1 MPQRTA
7 HSDSFKHIIGQGF
20 AVDVQK
26 ALNNKQKLMAI
37 KGDAHNQYF
46 NNNSPWIKL
55 ASSVR
60 VLADNNG
67 KNKLINAGL
76 PPNSFLGN
84 KLSTNFYLF
93 SEMKAGQAVETSV
106 VDNITALR
114 NSGMDLPPMMTDE
127 YLDKKIANASPDEI
141 AFTRFYSSGKNAGIA
156 GRQGGS
162 FSSAYGFGD
171 LEFGIRPLPGITDLQ
186 IETLGNNGSLR
197 KATLKIKAFNKMQF
211 NIIELLYLRLGFH
224 VLVEF
229 GNRLYIKNNLSVG
242 NVGTTLMEQKW
253 FGDEN
258 FVDLNDP
265 GLIGIGQQIAE
276 LNEDIIVQGANLE
289 RAQSEFDAAEN
300 LRRNASDAIDAS
312 YKKDYQYAL
321 RYAQEMAAGEGHHR
335 LLYNHS
341 DSDEKRSADLIEYLE
356 MELEMKIEND
366 WRESSINYTKRQLE
380 AAQEYNTLLA
390 QERKNEEEAKIE
402 AEKLEEAQEAINNLS
417 SQIQELQEDIGA
429 EINDYLDDLNK
440 DINSL
445 RKTYN
450 YDYDGFIGRV
460 TNFDWNIDTNGVYNI
475 TVEVFSAGDVLQ
487 SLTVNGKNSIVGPFE
502 SQSDLDGSNPL
513 NVTKDSSDLVTGL
526 NNLATLARGYTVQD
540 EEEFVRSTLSAYT
553 LRSLTGDTQEGDPS
567 VNLAEDTTQGSIE
580 QANLIAK
587 QPGSSETNY
596 MNGYAAI
603 GGTDAK
609 RSPILYTNRIQTIIK
624 IIGGSREEQFGEL
637 GATSGGGF
645 YSSGKGFEVVK
656 VKSNG
661 NGVASNSFFITLKF
675 YLQLIQAVCLPKS
688 TPHGSLGT
696 PFIRIL
702 TERGKYLFTSHNMLA
717 SSKPSICVVATEF
730 DIGSLLDSAGGKLFV
745 PPSSPKALSIL
756 SDKGSGKNFFADYR
770 VIKNDVVYGDIMNIY
785 LNMDFLAK
793 SLLDEDTDDLG
804 NVNFLQHISRI
815 CKGINDSFG
824 NTTQIDFK
832 VDEDRNVCYFV
843 DKKSLPNLN
852 GLLSEANKPTNP
864 YIFNINGFAN
874 AQGLGLVG
882 NIVRNFNLKS
892 TIPPDLATLIT
903 IGANQAGS
911 GATGGFDGT
920 SFSKW
925 NSGLSDRV
933 VPTRFI
939 EGFNPTTG
947 NLATIQKRN
956 KIYIEYLS
964 ALEKLYNVQ
973 LDDQK
978 EVDVTVSYKSF
989 LWIEWGHEVSAID
1002 IDTDKNIYQGVNLN
1016 AEAGVSDIQRNALG
1030 TAYAK
1035 MALDGQVASP
1045 LAGFLPIDLALSFNG
1060 TSGMKIFETYTVPA
1074 KFLPATYPNVLN
1086 FIAKKITH
1094 SINDKGWLTKL
1105 NSFSIPVPP
1114 DSITARTY
1122 LSNPGNLSLNYKDF
1136 NNNSSP
1142 TPQGEYSSTSSN
1154 TSTSTRVTGDR
1165 ANKGGRIG
1173 YTDYILPDIF
1183 VFPIKGI
1190 KWNIGYDRFEKIY
1203 RNDTSVVDRSQP
1215 AWIGPADMQPT
1226 KIKHVSDF
1234 AIGGGDASHRAHG
1247 GHFGI
1252 DIFCP
1257 IGSDAPLVACS
1268 PGKIV
1273 ETGYSGGPGNYVK
1286 LVEPNTNICY
1296 FYMHLDEP
1304 CKLAVGTQVQAGD
1317 FLGNAGKTGSAQRGY
1332 AHLHFN
1338 VQVGADGYH
1347 SKSINSFYWLLMLD
1361 RRIRKLNLQI
1371 DKSFLQSQ
1379 IDDNKDKL
1387 LARNA
1392 RLAGKGPAGVKYISP
1407 LTIPSNYN
1415 SA

>member
-1 MPQRTA
+1 MATRTA

-20 AVDVQK
+20 ALNVQK
-26 ALNNKQKLMAI
+26 ALNNKQRLMAI

-46 NNNSPWIKL
+46 NNNSPWIKV
-55 ASSVR
+55 ASSVK
-60 VLADNNG
+60 VLPDNNG
-67 KNKLINAGL
+67 KNKLANSNL
-76 PPNSFLGN
+76 PTNFLGN
-84 KLSTNFYLF
+84 KLATNFYLF
-93 SEMKAGQAVETSV
+93 SEMKAGRAVTRQESVETQ
-106 VDNITALR
+106 
-114 NSGMDLPPMMTDE
+114 
-127 YLDKKIANASPDEI
+127 
-141 AFTRFYSSGKNAGIA
+141 FYSSGKNAGIA

-224 VLVEF
+224 LLVEF
-229 GNRLYIKNNLSVG
+229 GNRLYIKDNLSVG

-276 LNEDIIVQGANLE
+276 INEDIIVQGANLE

-300 LRRNASDAIDAS
+300 ARNIASDAIQSS
-312 YKKDYQYAL
+312 YKKDYNSAL
-321 RYAQEMAAGEGHHR
+321 TYAQNTTTGEGHSR
-335 LLYNHS
+335 LLFNS
-341 DSDEKRSADLIEYLE
+341 EDSDEKRSADLIEYLE
-356 MELEMKIEND
+356 GRLDMMKEND
-366 WRESSINYTKRQLE
+366 WQETSIKHTSRQLE
-380 AAQEYNTLLA
+380 AAQEYNTLLVM
-390 QERKNEEEAKIE
+390 ERENEAEAKVE
-402 AEKLEEAQEAINNLS
+402 AEKLEEAQEAVNNLS
-417 SQIQELQEDIGA
+417 SQIQELQEDIGGQ
-429 EINDYLDDLNK
+429 INDYLDDLNK
-440 DINSL
+440 DINGL

-475 TVEVFSAGDVLQ
+475 TVEIFSAGDVLQ
-487 SLTVNGKNSIVGPFE
+487 SLTVNGKNSVVGPFE
-502 SQSDLDGSNPL
+502 SQSDTDGSNPL
-513 NVTKDSSDLVTGL
+513 NVTKDSSDLVTAL

-540 EEEFVRSTLSAYT
+540 EEEFARSQLSGET
-553 LRSLTGDTQEGDPS
+553 LRSLTGDIQEGDPS
-567 VNLAEDTTQGSIE
+567 VTLQGDTTQGSIE
-580 QANLIAK
+580 QATLIAK
-587 QPGSSETNY
+587 QPGSARDDY
-596 MNGYAAI
+596 MNGYAVI
-603 GGTDAK
+603 NGTDAK
-609 RSPILYTNRIQTIIK
+609 RSPILYINRIQTIIK
-624 IIGGSREEQFGEL
+624 ILGGSREEKFGEL
-637 GATSGGGF
+637 GTAASAGF
-645 YSSGKGFEVVK
+645 FAQEKGFEVVK

-661 NGVASNSFFITLKF
+661 NGVAANSFYISLKF
-675 YLQLIQAVCLPKS
+675 YLQLIQAVCIPKS

-717 SSKPSICVVATEF
+717 SSKPSICVISTEF
-730 DIGSLLDSAGGKLFV
+730 DISNLLDSAGGKLFV

-756 SDKGSGKNFFADYR
+756 SDKGSGYHYFADYR
-770 VIKNDVVYGDIMNIY
+770 VLKDDVVYGDIMNIY

-793 SLLDEDTDDLG
+793 SLLEEDTDDLG

-832 VDEDRNVCYFV
+832 IDEERNICYFV
-843 DKKSLPNLN
+843 DKKSLPNLT
-852 GLLSEANKPTNP
+852 GLLSEANKPVNP

-892 TIPPDLATLIT
+892 TISPDLATLIT
-903 IGANQAGS
+903 VGANQAGS

-939 EGFNPTTG
+939 EGFNPTTS

-956 KIYIEYLS
+956 KIYIEYLA
-964 ALEKLYNVQ
+964 ALDKLYNVQ
-973 LDDQK
+973 LDDKK
-978 EVDVTVSYKSF
+978 ETNTTTSYKYF
-989 LWIEWGHEVSAID
+989 AWWEWGHEVTAIE
-1002 IDTDKNIYQGVNLN
+1002 IDTDKNIYQGVNLT

-1030 TAYAK
+1030 AAYAK
-1035 MALDGQVASP
+1035 MALEGQVASP
-1045 LAGFLPIDLALSFNG
+1045 LAGFLPIDLALTFNG

-1086 FIAKKITH
+1086 FIVKKLTH
-1094 SINDKGWLTKL
+1094 SINDKGWITKL

-1114 DSITARTY
+1114 DSETARTF
-1122 LSNPGNLSLNYKDF
+1122 LSTPGNLSLNYNNF

-1142 TPQGEYSSTSSN
+1142 TPQGNYSSTSSN
-1154 TSTSTRVTGDR
+1154 TTTRTRVSGDNK
-1165 ANKGGRIG
+1165 NKGGRIG
-1173 YTDYILPDIF
+1173 YTDYTLPDQFI
-1183 VFPIKGI
+1183 FPINGK
-1190 KWNIGYDRFEKIY
+1190 KWNIGYDAFEKIY
-1203 RNDTSVVDRSQP
+1203 RNDTTLVDRSQP

-1226 KIKHVSDF
+1226 KIKHKSDF
-1234 AIGGGDASHRAHG
+1234 HIGGGDAKHQSHG

-1257 IGSDAPLVACS
+1257 IGPEAKLRACS
-1268 PGKIV
+1268 PGEIV
-1273 ETGYSGGPGNYVK
+1273 EVGYSGGSGNYVK
-1286 LVEPNTNICY
+1286 LVEPKTNICY
-1296 FYMHLDEP
+1296 YYMHLNKP
-1304 CKLAVGTQVQAGD
+1304 CELSVGTKV
-1317 FLGNAGKTGSAQRGY
+1317 NAGKYLGDAGKSGSASGGY

-1338 VQVGADGYH
+1338 VQVGQDGYY
-1347 SKSINSFYWLLMLD
+1347 SRSINSFYWLLMLD
-1361 RRIRKLNLQI
+1361 PRIRKLKLQI
-1371 DKSFLQSQ
+1371 DKTMLQSQ
-1379 IDDNKDKL
+1379 IDDNMDKL
-1387 LARNA
+1387 KARNE
-1392 RLAGKGPAGVKYISP
+1392 RLDKMHESFRKLKSP
-1407 LTIPSNYN
+1407 LSIPSTYN
-1415 SA
+1415 AG